1 MKTALLEH
9 RIISWKERECFE
21 VERERDRRLFICPI
35 SSFETPKNKIW
46 TEILECD
53 ISPTGVERD
62 PV

>member
-9 RIISWKERECFE
+9 RIISWKEWECFE

-53 ISPTGVERD
+53 ISV
-62 PV
+62 